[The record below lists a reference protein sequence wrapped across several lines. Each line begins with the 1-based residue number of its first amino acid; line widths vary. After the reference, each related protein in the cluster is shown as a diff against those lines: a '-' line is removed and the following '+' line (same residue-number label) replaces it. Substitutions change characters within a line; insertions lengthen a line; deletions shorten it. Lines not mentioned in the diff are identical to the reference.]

1 MKKVTQNE
9 KGFETFVKGYTS
21 NLKKVVEEMDTKA
34 VERLAKALQESWREK
49 RSVYICGNG
58 GSAGNAM
65 HLANDFIYGI
75 GETKESGLK
84 CGLKVEALPAN
95 ASVVTC
101 LGNDMGYENIFAQ
114 QIETKGEKGDVLI
127 VLSGSGNSKNIIKAI
142 NVAKKLDMQTHAI
155 LGFDGGKCLTTADN
169 CIHFKINDMQ
179 MAEDTQLIVGHI
191 VMQWLASRSKI

>member
-1 MKKVTQNE
+1 M
-9 KGFETFVKGYTS
+9 
-21 NLKKVVEEMDTKA
+21 
-34 VERLAKALQESWREK
+34 
-49 RSVYICGNG
+49 
-58 GSAGNAM
+58 
-65 HLANDFIYGI
+65 
-75 GETKESGLK
+75 
-84 CGLKVEALPAN
+84 KVEALPAN

-127 VLSGSGNSKNIIKAI
+127 VLSGSGNSTNIIKAI

-155 LGFDGGKCLTTADN
+155 VGFDGGKCLTTADN

-191 VMQWLASRSKI
+191 VMQWLLPGAEYERNRFHYELHKKSTRDYLARDERSNISRI